1 MKKFYLLLTSIFY
14 TVSLLAGGWYIPFMH
29 DSPKSYIIPGLIS
42 SVYYEDPNPKY
53 TAKVYDIYD
62 ADIEQLKSRFGELGI
77 DKILIEEV
85 LQKLNDVDGVSYD
98 YSKRDLI
105 VYYSE
110 YKAKA
115 KNGFGTGRTIYQEF
129 SLDNPISF
137 NYSLYNKFSQAKAIP
152 YFEYLLYILEL
163 SESYL

>member
-98 YSKRDLI
+98 YSK
-105 VYYSE
+105 
-110 YKAKA
+110 
-115 KNGFGTGRTIYQEF
+115 NF
-129 SLDNPISF
+129 
-137 NYSLYNKFSQAKAIP
+137 
-152 YFEYLLYILEL
+152 LL
-163 SESYL
+163 S